1 MPVSRIYV
9 EKKPP
14 YDVEAQALCAEL
26 RTLLGAEG
34 LRRVR
39 LLCRYDVEDIEP
51 AVYARAKEI
60 VFSEPMADVCYDET
74 FPASSGVSSFSVFPV
89 TSTKVR
95 SFSRPFSCPLSPCSS
110 GRGSMGS
117 AEIK

>member
-39 LLCRYDVEDIEP
+39 LLCRYDVEGLDG
-51 AVYARAKEI
+51 AALARALPV
-60 VFSEPMADVCYDET
+60 VFSEPQVDLLHEA
-74 FPASSGVSSFSVFPV
+74 
-89 TSTKVR
+89 
-95 SFSRPFSCPLSPCSS
+95 LS
-110 GRGSMGS
+110 
-117 AEIK
+117 EVVKKDL